1 MRRKLYG
8 FAAVAVAGAL
18 ALAGCSAGGS
28 NGQSGGGD
36 AVQGEGTNP
45 QERGNLEQGGELR
58 MSISAMPD
66 SWNTLSLAG
75 NNVDTNRI
83 ASFAAP
89 QNWLYNAD
97 GSFVDNPT
105 FVTSHEVK
113 TGDDASNGKQEV
125 ILHLNDKAVWGDGSP
140 ITWEDY
146 SATWHACG
154 LVDENGNTVE
164 SSDFDCASN
173 DGFSH
178 WESVGQGDTEYDV
191 VIAFRDVFPDWSAA
205 LSSVYPRAG
214 IADAKTFNEGWEKPN
229 NDWFTGPYKF
239 ANVDEAQQVITLE
252 PNENWWADEALLDT
266 VSFRVLDPAAAATAY
281 AAGELDVLE
290 GIIDAQ
296 QYLQA
301 EGRADGEIRRAG
313 GLTWRHFTFNGDS
326 GVLAD
331 KELRAVL
338 ARGVDRVAI
347 TESDL
352 AGIPDLD
359 PQALVLGNH
368 FFMPDQEGYENN
380 GKDWDFDFEGV
391 QKDLDELGW
400 TLDDGADVRTNEA
413 GEKLTFEYV
422 MMPDISTSKNEGELL
437 QAQMKEIGVEVT
449 IKNVSSAEFFEEY
462 VFPGKFGVTSF
473 AWQGTPYPMANIT
486 QLYGCTFG
494 RDGGSNFTNVCVDE
508 IQTLAEEIAVDPD
521 HSNRIKKTNDVDKLI
536 WENGMILPLYQRME
550 MTAVPANL
558 ANYGAFGM
566 SSVPFQNI
574 GYMK

>member
-1 MRRKLYG
+1 M
-8 FAAVAVAGAL
+8 
-18 ALAGCSAGGS
+18 
-28 NGQSGGGD
+28 
-36 AVQGEGTNP
+36 
-45 QERGNLEQGGELR
+45 
-58 MSISAMPD
+58 
-66 SWNTLSLAG
+66 
-75 NNVDTNRI
+75 
-83 ASFAAP
+83 
-89 QNWLYNAD
+89 
-97 GSFVDNPT
+97 
-105 FVTSHEVK
+105 
-113 TGDDASNGKQEV
+113 
-125 ILHLNDKAVWGDGSP
+125 
-140 ITWEDY
+140 
-146 SATWHACG
+146 
-154 LVDENGNTVE
+154 
-164 SSDFDCASN
+164 
-173 DGFSH
+173 
-178 WESVGQGDTEYDV
+178 
-191 VIAFRDVFPDWSAA
+191 
-205 LSSVYPRAG
+205 
-214 IADAKTFNEGWEKPN
+214 
-229 NDWFTGPYKF
+229 
-239 ANVDEAQQVITLE
+239 DEAQQVITLE